1 MAEIRIRQTRSTIGT
16 KQGQRRTLAA
26 LGLGSIGR
34 ESVRPDTSEVRAMV
48 SVVQHLAE
56 VNPDSSE
63 DNNV

>member
-1 MAEIRIRQTRSTIGT
+1 MAELRIRQPRSTIGS

-26 LGLGSIGR
+26 LGLGAIGR

-48 SVVQHLAE
+48 AVVQHLVE

-63 DNNV
+63 DNNA

>member
-1 MAEIRIRQTRSTIGT
+1 MAELRIRQTRSTIGS

-26 LGLGSIGR
+26 LGLGAIGR

-48 SVVQHLAE
+48 SVGQHLVE

>member
-1 MAEIRIRQTRSTIGT
+1 MAEIRIRQTRSTLGT
-16 KQGQRRTLAA
+16 KQGHRRTLAA

-48 SVVQHLAE
+48 AVVQHLVE

>member
-63 DNNV
+63 DNNG